1 MHDCLHLAAA
11 RRFRGLGDWGGRYPD
26 IDRERKPNRS
36 LHQQRLQADLALS
49 RERGVQEMKLAER
62 KADLERH
69 AADWQRKAEFA
80 EEVLAEFGEMVALFR
95 GMGQQTPK
103 MEPASKSL

>member
-1 MHDCLHLAAA
+1 MTAFISQQPVVFAALVTGA
-11 RRFRGLGDWGGRYPD
+11 VAILTL
-26 IDRERKPNRS
+26 IVNASLTRS